1 MHKDTIHDIE
11 YRSGVAARLA
21 GVPVQTLRVWERR
34 YAVVGPRTSAGRQR
48 LYSTEDVRRLAL
60 IKQLVDAGHPIGSLA
75 PLDNDALREIFDSA
89 ARPDAEALSP
99 DMTERHAPFRLA
111 LIGSML
117 VAESLARSRS
127 SVALDVL
134 ASGADAAS
142 VAQALGGRDTDAVVL
157 SLSTLT
163 EADLDRV
170 EHAKSA
176 CRARAAIVLYRYAPA
191 PVVRLLRAAG
201 HAVARATSDPEDI
214 DALCRRLIAPRA
226 AHLSAAPPETSGA
239 PVRDAQP
246 APAPRFDDAALALLA
261 RGSPAV
267 HCECPRH
274 LAELVA
280 SLGAFERYSAQ
291 CANRSPE
298 DAAHHRSLERAAGH
312 ARAIVEQALER
323 VAIAEGMHIPTRE
336 AK

>member
-1 MHKDTIHDIE
+1 MRKNYDIE

-75 PLDNDALREIFDSA
+75 PLDNDALREIFDSTAKQCAVA
-89 ARPDAEALSP
+89 AAS
-99 DMTERHAPFRLA
+99 DMTEQVAPFRLA

-117 VAESLARSRS
+117 VAESLARS
-127 SVALDVL
+127 SVALDVV

-191 PVVRLLRAAG
+191 PVVHRLRAAG
-201 HAVARATSDPEDI
+201 HAVARATTDPEDI

-226 AHLSAAPPETSGA
+226 AHSSATPPETLGA

-291 CANRSPE
+291 CANRSPG
-298 DAAHHRSLERAAGH
+298 DAALHRSLERAAGH
-312 ARAIVEQALER
+312 ARAIVEQALEH